1 MDGMVVAFFVPTL
14 VFIVFVL
21 PVWLFMH
28 YRTKQHAQSSL
39 SEVEREEITQLAN
52 SSQRMLDR
60 IDTLEAI
67 LDEESPNW
75 RERNN
80 DRFGQA

>member
-1 MDGMVVAFFVPTL
+1 MDGMVVAFFVPTV

-39 SEVEREEITQLAN
+39 SEAEREEIAELAN
-52 SSQRMLDR
+52 SSQRMIDR
-60 IDTLEAI
+60 IEILEAI
-67 LDEESPNW
+67 LDEEAPDW
-75 RERNN
+75 RERNTE
-80 DRFGQA
+80 RFTSA

>member
-1 MDGMVVAFFVPTL
+1 MDGMVVAYFVPTL

-28 YRTKQHAQSSL
+28 YRTKQHALSSL
-39 SEVEREEITQLAN
+39 SETEREEIQQLAN
-52 SSQRMLDR
+52 NSQRMLDR

-75 RERNN
+75 RKRNS
-80 DRFGQA
+80 DRFTSA